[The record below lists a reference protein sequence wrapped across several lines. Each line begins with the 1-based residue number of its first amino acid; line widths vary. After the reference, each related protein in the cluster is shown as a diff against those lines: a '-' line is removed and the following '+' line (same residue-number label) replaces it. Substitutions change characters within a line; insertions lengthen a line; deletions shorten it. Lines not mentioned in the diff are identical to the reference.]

1 MSNYQL
7 LDPGFSDGFE
17 NALRRMFAPL
27 GVDAASGALKM
38 RLDVTENDE
47 AYQVKADIPGV
58 KKEDIAVRVDGN
70 IVRIDAQ
77 MKSEKET
84 RGDGDRVVRSERQ
97 YGNISRSFSLA
108 GDIDEARVQAK
119 YTDGVLSLVLPKK
132 ASADVRR
139 ITIE

>member
-1 MSNYQL
+1 
-7 LDPGFSDGFE
+7 
-17 NALRRMFAPL
+17 MFAPL

-84 RGDGDRVVRSERQ
+84 RGDGDRVVRSER
-97 YGNISRSFSLA
+97 SRMPATRRVRWAHRPPRLVPITPRSSNARRHWPAKFSGSRKVRA
-108 GDIDEARVQAK
+108 
-119 YTDGVLSLVLPKK
+119 SSSC
-132 ASADVRR
+132 ASAR
-139 ITIE
+139 IMPSCS